1 MACSI
6 INLHDTEDAVFDEER
21 LDELEQFTLSRSIA
35 MRDQMVVEKD
45 WADGPGVSR
54 FGETVASKGSLTGYL
69 IVRYG
74 TEEQA
79 LDERDWELL
88 EEWFQKGRPVGMQ
101 VER

>member
-1 MACSI
+1 M
-6 INLHDTEDAVFDEER
+6 FDEDR
-21 LDELEQFTLSRSIA
+21 LDELERFTLSRSIA
-35 MRDQMVVEKD
+35 MRDQMVAEKD

-54 FGETVASKGSLTGYL
+54 FGETVASKGSLTEYL

-74 TEEQA
+74 TDDPA

-88 EEWFQKGRPVGMQ
+88 DEWFQKGRPIGMH